1 MTSRTIYL
9 LCSAAPPV
17 FDVAAV
23 VESLQAGGWDVCL
36 GLTPTAASWVQES
49 LSGLATLT
57 GHPVRSRYERP
68 GEADAWPGADALLF
82 APATFNSLNSWALGL
97 TSSYVT
103 GVAAEAIGRR
113 IPVLAM
119 PCVNAGLA
127 RHPQFERS
135 IEVLR
140 SAGVTVLHGAGAGPV
155 PDQHGER
162 APEGYP
168 WRLALDAVEAAVRA

>member
-1 MTSRTIYL
+1 M
-9 LCSAAPPV
+9 
-17 FDVAAV
+17 

-68 GEADAWPGADALLF
+68 GEVDAWPGADAILF

-119 PCVNAGLA
+119 P
-127 RHPQFERS
+127 RERRPRAAPP
-135 IEVLR
+135 VRAVHRGAALR
-140 SAGVTVLHGAGAGPV
+140 RRDGAPRRRR
-155 PDQHGER
+155 R
-162 APEGYP
+162 APRTSAASGPQGYP
-168 WRLALDAVEAAVRA
+168 WRLALDAVEAAVRP